1 MESLFVLPAARKGL
15 DQEPGTRNQII
26 LLTPF
31 DPGPSYSV
39 PVGSRTNPNLMT
51 RCLSQ
56 AVALQRAADSLEDRR
71 SHKSSNGCGNS
82 MATEYWKR
90 NTNVRYPDGTT
101 A

>member
-15 DQEPGTRNQII
+15 DQEPGTRNQTLSPPCSRII

-51 RCLSQ
+51 RCLSR

-82 MATEYWKR
+82 MATEY
-90 NTNVRYPDGTT
+90 
-101 A
+101 